1 MKSLAQGT
9 RAGPRRK
16 SRANRRC
23 PRVHHASRKGATP
36 LRLSPADRS
45 SPTEQRRAERVK
57 PLRAWSDEEDDLFDN
72 EVEGDLTP
80 SLKDVRKDF
89 SSFMQKKK
97 EVKNK
102 GKTPNFP
109 PKECYLVFLSL
120 SLSLCVCVCVCVC

>member
-1 MKSLAQGT
+1 M
-9 RAGPRRK
+9 
-16 SRANRRC
+16 
-23 PRVHHASRKGATP
+23 
-36 LRLSPADRS
+36 
-45 SPTEQRRAERVK
+45 K

-120 SLSLCVCVCVCVC
+120 SLSLCVCVCVCVCLSLCVYECVCV